1 MKNLILFASITLAS
15 GMLFTNLYTSLVDAK
30 SWGANIPDSI
40 VTARAYY
47 KVVNP
52 GFFFRIF
59 SPVNQL
65 LGILAVILFWKSS
78 PSIRLYLVIAC
89 VMYMLAE
96 GLTFMYFYPR
106 NDIMFRN
113 GDLNDIALLKRV
125 WAEWSFMNWIRSGV
139 IVAGIFFSY
148 LSLHK
153 IYSLN

>member
-15 GMLFTNLYTSLVDAK
+15 GMLFTNLYTSLVEAK
-30 SWGANIPDSI
+30 SWGADIPNSI
-40 VTARAYY
+40 ATARQYF

-52 GFFFRIF
+52 GVFFRMF
-59 SPVNQL
+59 SPMNQL

-78 PSIRLYLVIAC
+78 PSIRLYLIIAC

-113 GDLNDIALLKRV
+113 GDLNDVALLKRV
-125 WAEWSFMNWIRSGV
+125 WSEWSFMNWIRTGV
-139 IVAGIFFSY
+139 LVVGIFFSF

-153 IYSLN
+153 IFSLN